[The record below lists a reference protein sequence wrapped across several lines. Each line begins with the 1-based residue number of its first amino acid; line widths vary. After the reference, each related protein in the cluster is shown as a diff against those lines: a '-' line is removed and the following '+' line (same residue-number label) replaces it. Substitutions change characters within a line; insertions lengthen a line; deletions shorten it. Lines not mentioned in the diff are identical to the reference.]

1 MKKMILTAL
10 STVALSAFLWAL
22 PSSQTGTV
30 NVSWTPRFDTD
41 YPSTAYFTGFNIY
54 YGTTTNIASDTMAQ
68 SGPTTTNLVI
78 GGLTRGA
85 TYYFTATEVG
95 TNGLESDPVPFIAY
109 KVPNKPGA
117 PSPATVIQQ

>member
-1 MKKMILTAL
+1 MKKILTTSLATL
-10 STVALSAFLWAL
+10 ALSAFLWAL

-54 YGTTTNIASDTMAQ
+54 YGTTTNIANDTMTQAG
-68 SGPTTTNLVI
+68 STATNIVI

-85 TYYFTATEVG
+85 TYYFTGTIVT
-95 TNGLESDPVPFIAY
+95 TNGLEGDPVPFVTY
-109 KVPNKPGA
+109 KVPKKPGTLVTL
-117 PSPATVIQQ
+117 TVDPQ